1 MENVINRN
9 AYSLLT
15 MTEAEG
21 ASKLHLI
28 RKIIFL
34 DKLGELCV
42 CAKGKLSKRANASE
56 YADYEE

>member
-34 DKLGELCV
+34 DKLGELCYY
-42 CAKGKLSKRANASE
+42 LT
-56 YADYEE
+56 